1 MNKCQN
7 ISRLN
12 VIIGWPIG
20 VGQVLRGLW
29 PIKPLLGTNQE
40 ALDSESTQK
49 S

>member
-12 VIIGWPIG
+12 VIIGSSIE

-29 PIKPLLGTNQE
+29 PIKPLLRTNQE